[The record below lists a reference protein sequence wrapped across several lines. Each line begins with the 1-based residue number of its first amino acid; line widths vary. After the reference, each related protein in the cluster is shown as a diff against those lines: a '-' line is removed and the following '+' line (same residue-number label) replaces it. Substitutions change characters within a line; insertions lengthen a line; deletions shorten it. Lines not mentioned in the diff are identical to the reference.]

1 MHGNYRASPVEE
13 RGDWG
18 MHAVTGRRD
27 VVDPGGEVS
36 QPRQVIREGQRC
48 PKLACASMLNFAQP
62 F

>member
-1 MHGNYRASPVEE
+1 MGIYRASPVEE

-18 MHAVTGRRD
+18 VQAVIGRRD

-36 QPRQVIREGQRC
+36 QPRQVICEGQRR
-48 PKLACASMLNFAQP
+48 PKLACASMLIFVQP